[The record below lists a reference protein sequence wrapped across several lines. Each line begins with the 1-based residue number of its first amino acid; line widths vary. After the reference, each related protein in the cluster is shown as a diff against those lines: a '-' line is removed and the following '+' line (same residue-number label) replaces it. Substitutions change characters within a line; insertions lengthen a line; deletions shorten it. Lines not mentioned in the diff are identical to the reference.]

1 MLLLLAVSVMS
12 CAWCLIFWILDFTTG
27 DWYINILYVH
37 CFAGTWLP
45 EKLFMETYQWKILSL
60 KDVYLLIGWYPAG
73 VIFVIYWL
81 LKTLLDVL
89 HVHSKDVYS
98 CADCGLQYWIWTYD
112 EQWTSRAVHFTVL
125 NERLVLK
132 KGDICQKHLRT
143 CNVAN
148 MRWECCNRYS
158 MENNTRYILSIKLV
172 FCCSNNEWN

>member
-1 MLLLLAVSVMS
+1 MS

-60 KDVYLLIGWYPAG
+60 KDVYLLIGWYPPG

-112 EQWTSRAVHFTVL
+112 EQWTSRAVHFTVS

-132 KGDICQKHLRT
+132 KGDICQEQYTCGLITWRT
-143 CNVAN
+143 
-148 MRWECCNRYS
+148 WERS
-158 MENNTRYILSIKLV
+158 AVIDILWKTIHAI
-172 FCCSNNEWN
+172 FCQLNLCFVVVIMNGTSFQWLT